1 MRCPFCFSEKE
12 AEAPVCPTCHRDTD
26 VPVTLRKERED
37 LVRMRDR
44 LRDELAEKEARL
56 DARGLRHKRTSDAGG
71 V

>member
-12 AEAPVCPTCHRDTD
+12 DEAPVCPTCNRDTD
-26 VPVTLRKERED
+26 IPATLRKERED

-44 LRDELAEKEARL
+44 LREELAEKEARL
-56 DARGLRHKRTSDAGG
+56 YARRLRPKRPSDAGG

>member
-12 AEAPVCPTCHRDTD
+12 AEAPVCATCNRDTE
-26 VPVTLRKERED
+26 VPATLRKERED

-44 LRDELAEKEARL
+44 LREELAEKEARL
-56 DARGLRHKRTSDAGG
+56 NARKRISDAGG

>member
-12 AEAPVCPTCHRDTD
+12 AEAPVCPTCHRDTE
-26 VPVTLRKERED
+26 VPATLWKERED

-56 DARGLRHKRTSDAGG
+56 YARRLRKRTPDAGG